1 MVLIWSIP
9 AVEVKHSAVMT
20 AGSLPFGL
28 DGRVACSAILCTLM
42 DMRQSAD

>member
-9 AVEVKHSAVMT
+9 AVEVKHSAVKP

-28 DGRVACSAILCTLM
+28 DGRVACPVILCTFM